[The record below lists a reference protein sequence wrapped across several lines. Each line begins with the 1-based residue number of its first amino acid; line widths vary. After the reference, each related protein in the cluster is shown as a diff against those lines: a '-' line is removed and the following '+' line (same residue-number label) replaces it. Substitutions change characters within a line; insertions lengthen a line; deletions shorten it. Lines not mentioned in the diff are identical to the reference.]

1 MLLEFPV
8 VESHTE
14 CVDVKCVIIIEKQ
27 IFGFPFFFFKFLV
40 VARAHDSCSTPE
52 ERLF

>member
-27 IFGFPFFFFKFLV
+27 IFGFLFFF
-40 VARAHDSCSTPE
+40 
-52 ERLF
+52 